1 MSESNIHPSIYN
13 NMILPPLVRSDA
25 SEPWSMEQLRAL
37 NEHLLLWRREG
48 RDGVQR
54 KLDELGWPGLD
65 DDRLAQL
72 SGMEPEQALEHL
84 HIHAMVCLDKAASR
98 EGLDTLQRLEGA
110 FRGFAHAGNLRWESE
125 AYVWRQLVELRNIES
140 MTARQ
145 LGHPESFELETLPA
159 DLSALQQ
166 FMSSHREEFKQARS
180 MWKALNNAAEQ
191 LRALHT
197 RHQPRLQ
204 EEEHVDLAEVIELT
218 PWVDKFTRWH
228 NGNELSSSFARV
240 ARSGIGVGFVESLA
254 PPRSG
259 VSHRMKISALPP
271 EHFTNSRE
279 HVQFML
285 EGLEDYDW
293 LDSVFVNGTY
303 GATRDGSCLTLGPIK
318 GFNEQIQLA
327 QAIQQAYNEAFLL
340 PWLERVPIK
349 PWDVKDFSAFTF
361 EPTRAEQARE
371 LFMYSG
377 QERGPIEGWGEY
389 FYELQIEGDKEWLN
403 IRSEQ
408 LKGADVRG
416 LIFHTPTGF
425 EQELLFNQ
433 DGDTLLARVRL
444 ETPHPLTLI
453 LWSEPHE

>member
-48 RDGVQR
+48 RDDVQR

-72 SGMEPEQALEHL
+72 SGMEPDQALEHL
-84 HIHAMVCLDKAASR
+84 HIHAMVCLDTAASR
-98 EGLDTLQRLEGA
+98 ERLDTLQRLEGA

-145 LGHPESFELETLPA
+145 LGHPESFDLETLPA

-166 FMSSHREEFKQARS
+166 FMSRHREEFKQARS

-218 PWVDKFTRWH
+218 PWADRLTRWH
-228 NGNELSSSFARV
+228 DGESSMKIDAAARKGNDAAFAEPLALDPSTHWMEVRIL
-240 ARSGIGVGFVESLA
+240 RSGRG
-254 PPRSG
+254 
-259 VSHRMKISALPP
+259 
-271 EHFTNSRE
+271 EHVTNSKE
-279 HVQFML
+279 HVEFIL

-293 LDSVFVNGTY
+293 LNDMLAGVTY
-303 GATRDGSCLTLGPIK
+303 EAQRDGSRLILGPVE
-318 GFNEQIQLA
+318 GFDEQIKLA
-327 QAIQQAYNEAFLL
+327 KAIQEAYVEAFLS

-349 PWDVKDFSAFTF
+349 PWEVEDFSAFAF
-361 EPTRAEQARE
+361 DPARADPAHELTR
-371 LFMYSG
+371 YSG
-377 QERGPIEGWGEY
+377 QENGPVEGWGSD
-389 FYELQIEGDKEWLN
+389 FNKLQIRGDEEWLSV
-403 IRSEQ
+403 RSEH
-408 LKGADVRG
+408 LEGADVRG

-425 EQELLFNQ
+425 EQELLFTQ
-433 DGDTLLARVRL
+433 DGDSQLARVRFDAS
-444 ETPHPLTLI
+444 HPLTLI
-453 LWSEPHE
+453 LWSTPHE